1 MDKELVI
8 IGYVRSSITDLDSAP
23 KMEDE
28 PGAVRARIEI
38 DPAYAVGLEAM
49 EVGSPLEIF
58 TWFHKAERD
67 VLKVHP
73 RGDKTKPP
81 RGVFTTRSPFRP
93 NPIGLHRVTLVEM
106 DGPTT
111 LVVEPLEAIDGTPVV
126 DIKPKPKPPA
136 KRDD

>member
-8 IGYVRSSITDLDSAP
+8 IGYIHSSIKDLDSAP

-28 PGAVRARIEI
+28 AGAVRARIEI
-38 DPAYAVGLEAM
+38 DPAYLVGLEAM
-49 EVGSPLEIF
+49 EIGASLELF
-58 TWFHKAERD
+58 TWFHKADRE

-81 RGVFTTRSPFRP
+81 RGVFSTRSPFRP
-93 NPIGLHRVTLVEM
+93 NPIGLHRVTLVAM

-111 LVVEPLEAIDGTPVV
+111 LVVEPLEAIDGTPVI
-126 DIKPKPKPPA
+126 DIKPVPKAP
-136 KRDD
+136 KERDA